1 MADLSAQRSAEFVPA
16 GDGPFSRL
24 ARTQYAALAAMRA
37 QRFANAFRTAEGAF
51 EFGARTV
58 SLLVYTMM
66 GLGLGVGAGSA
77 AYTLVSEHRLKALS
91 IEFWLV
97 FVLWQAVSIVLASFL
112 EQFDLGSMLR
122 FPVGFASFF
131 VLHLVFGLVDAA
143 TLAGGLSCLG
153 LVIGVIVARPDLSG
167 AAVVALLGFALFNL
181 LLVRAILAWIDRWL
195 AQRRSRE
202 IVSAIFLIA
211 LVGLQ
216 LLNPA
221 LHDDNWPGHEHRSS
235 TPPSEQRWMI
245 QGEAWL
251 KAAASVQA
259 WLPPG
264 LSGAVLLS
272 VDKHD
277 TRAMAEE
284 TSALGFFIL
293 VAAGLLAIRL
303 RAEYRGE
310 SLGEAPSRLENEKQE
325 NVWFL
330 SGSGPI
336 SAVIEKELRT
346 MFRSMPQL
354 YAIFVPMIMVVIIA
368 SLFRN
373 GIALSHRA
381 LHMALPVCVA
391 YGLLGFTQLIYNNL
405 GAEGKGIQMIFLF
418 PVPVRRVLLA
428 KNVFHGS
435 LYALVALASGTLA
448 SLRIG
453 RPDPVIVAVTF
464 AWLAFALPANL
475 AAGNLFSLTM
485 AYRVNLGRIGRQS
498 GSQANAL
505 LSMLVQTTILGVGAS
520 IFSLCSALGRLWWSV
535 PILLA
540 CSAIAVIAW
549 LLVLRFADTL
559 AIRRRDALIDKL
571 AREA

>member
-1 MADLSAQRSAEFVPA
+1 MADLGAPRTQFVPI
-16 GDGPFSRL
+16 GSGLFSRL

-37 QRFANAFRTAEGAF
+37 RRFANAFRTAEGAF
-51 EFGARTV
+51 EFGARAV
-58 SLLVYTMM
+58 SLLVYSTL
-66 GLGLGVGAGSA
+66 GLSLGLGAGSV
-77 AYTLVSEHRLKALS
+77 AYSLVSAHRLKALS
-91 IEFWLV
+91 IEFWV
-97 FVLWQAVSIVLASFL
+97 IFVLWQAVAIVLASFL

-122 FPVGFASFF
+122 FPVGFTSFF
-131 VLHLVFGLVDAA
+131 ILHLVFGLVDAA
-143 TLAGGLSCLG
+143 TIAGGLSCLG
-153 LVIGVIVARPDLSG
+153 LVVGVMVARPDLS
-167 AAVVALLGFALFNL
+167 AAAMMALLGFALFNL
-181 LLVRAILAWIDRWL
+181 LVVRAILAWIDRWL

-202 IVSAIFLIA
+202 IVSAVFLIT

-221 LHDDNWPGHEHRSS
+221 LHDDNWLNGGSHAAPSS
-235 TPPSEQRWMI
+235 EERWI
-245 QGEAWL
+245 SQGETWL
-251 KAAASVQA
+251 EKAASVQV

-264 LSGAVLLS
+264 LSAAVIQS
-272 VDKHD
+272 ADKHD
-277 TRAMAEE
+277 PQAMDQEMGV
-284 TSALGFFIL
+284 LGLFTL
-293 VAAGLLAIRL
+293 AAAGLLAIRL

-310 SLGEAPSRLENEKQE
+310 SFGEAPSRLENEKKE
-325 NVWFL
+325 SGWFL

-336 SAVIEKELRT
+336 SAVIEKEMHT

-373 GIALSHRA
+373 GIALSFNL

-405 GAEGKGIQMIFLF
+405 GAEGKGIQMLFLF
-418 PVPVRRVLLA
+418 PVPMSRVLFA
-428 KNVFHGS
+428 KNLFHVA
-435 LYALVALASGTLA
+435 LYVLVALASGTLA
-448 SLRIG
+448 GLRMG
-453 RPDPVIVAVTF
+453 RPDPVFVAVTA

-505 LSMLVQTTILGVGAS
+505 LSMLVQTMILGVGAS
-520 IFSLCSALGRLWWSV
+520 VFSLCSALGRLWWAV

-540 CSAIAVIAW
+540 CSAIAVIVW

-571 AREA
+571 ARAA

>member
-1 MADLSAQRSAEFVPA
+1 MADLGALRTEFVPT
-16 GDGPFSRL
+16 GRGPFSRL

-37 QRFANAFRTAEGAF
+37 QRFANAFRTTEGAF
-51 EFGARTV
+51 EFGARAV
-58 SLLVYTMM
+58 SLLVYSFM
-66 GLGLGVGAGSA
+66 GLGLGLGAGSV
-77 AYTLVSEHRLKALS
+77 AYSLVSAHRLKTLS
-91 IEFWLV
+91 IEFWVVL
-97 FVLWQAVSIVLASFL
+97 VLWQAVSIVLASFL
-112 EQFDLGSMLR
+112 EQFDLGNMMR
-122 FPVGFASFF
+122 FPVGFGSFF

-143 TLAGGLSCLG
+143 TIAGGLSCLG

-167 AAVVALLGFALFNL
+167 AAVVALSGFALFNL

-202 IVSAIFLIA
+202 IVSAVFLIT

-221 LHDDNWPGHEHRSS
+221 LHDDNWPGNGNHAAPSS
-235 TPPSEQRWMI
+235 EERWI
-245 QGEAWL
+245 NQGEAWL
-251 KAAASVQA
+251 ETGASVQA

-264 LSGAVLLS
+264 LSAAVLQS
-272 VDKHD
+272 ADRHD
-277 TRAMAEE
+277 TQ
-284 TSALGFFIL
+284 ALSQQMGALALFTL
-293 VAAGLLAIRL
+293 GAAGLLAIRL

-310 SLGEAPSRLENEKQE
+310 SFGEAPSRLENEKKQSS
-325 NVWFL
+325 WFL

-336 SAVIEKELRT
+336 SAVIEKELHT

-373 GIALSHRA
+373 GIALSFSTV
-381 LHMALPVCVA
+381 HMALPVCVA

-405 GAEGKGIQMIFLF
+405 GAEGKGIQMLFLF
-418 PVPVRRVLLA
+418 PVPVSRVLLA
-428 KNVFHGS
+428 KNLFHGG
-435 LYALVALASGTLA
+435 LYALVALISGTLA
-448 SLRIG
+448 SLRMG
-453 RPDPVIVAVTF
+453 RPDPAIAAVTV

-505 LSMLVQTTILGVGAS
+505 LSMLVQTTVLGIGAG
-520 IFSLCSALGRLWWSV
+520 IFSLCSTFGHLWWAV

-540 CSAIAVIAW
+540 CSTIAIIAW

-571 AREA
+571 ARAA